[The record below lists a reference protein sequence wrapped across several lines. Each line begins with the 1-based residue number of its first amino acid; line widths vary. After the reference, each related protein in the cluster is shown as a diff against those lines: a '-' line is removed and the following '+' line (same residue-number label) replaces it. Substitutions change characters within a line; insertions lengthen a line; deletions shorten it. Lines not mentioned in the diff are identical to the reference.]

1 MLWFQIPLHSLHITV
16 LRSAPDVHLPFH
28 CKRSLPENRNGSVGA
43 YPVWHIPSH
52 QKELSENSVLL
63 LQQKSHPV
71 LLFPILL
78 SYPSL
83 CSPCFPARSSFVIR
97 SVFPV
102 YSGKHQS
109 HDLVYC
115 FYRDDLQFFFHFFC
129 YFFQISL
136 IFCGNIY
143 FFDTCPLSCHQF
155 FRKTTDWHHT
165 TP

>member
-1 MLWFQIPLHSLHITV
+1 MLWFQIPLHLLHITV

-28 CKRSLPENRNGSVGA
+28 CKMITSGKSGTDLSVHIQFGISHLIKRSFPK
-43 YPVWHIPSH
+43 I
-52 QKELSENSVLL
+52 SVLL
-63 LQQKSHPV
+63 LQQKFHPV

-83 CSPCFPARSSFVIR
+83 CSPCFPAQSSFVIR

-115 FYRDDLQFFFHFFC
+115 FYRDNLQFFFHFFC

-136 IFCGNIY
+136 IFCGNNT
-143 FFDTCPLSCHQF
+143 F
-155 FRKTTDWHHT
+155 
-165 TP
+165 